1 MDLMNS
7 ITTVYFVRHAKPDTT
22 VHDDRTRP
30 LTSEGLEDSKRVTEL
45 LKDKRID
52 LLLSSPYKRSM
63 DTIGGLSEAL
73 GMKIETD
80 EDFRERCVGSWIAD
94 GDFAELIEKQWADF
108 NYHILDGECLASVQ
122 ERNIRALKRV
132 LENHAGKTIVI
143 ATHGTALSTIINFY
157 KPEYG
162 FKDFMRMVNFMPY
175 VVKMRFDDERFMGM
189 SEELIVDKASVV
201 TVQ

>member
-1 MDLMNS
+1 MNS
-7 ITTVYFVRHAKPDTT
+7 LTTVYFVRHAKPDTT
-22 VHDDRTRP
+22 VHDDRIRP
-30 LTSEGLEDSKRVTEL
+30 LTAEGLEDSKKVTEL
-45 LKDKRID
+45 LKDRHID
-52 LLLSSPYKRSM
+52 VLMSSPYKRSM

-80 EDFRERCVGSWIAD
+80 EDFRERFVGSWL
-94 GDFAELIEKQWADF
+94 GGRDFAELIEKQWADF

-132 LENHAGKTIVI
+132 LESHAGKTIVI

-162 FKDFMRMVNFMPY
+162 FKDFMRMVKFLPY
-175 VVKMRFDDERFMGM
+175 VVKIRFDGERFIGM
-189 SEELIVDKASVV
+189 SEELIIEK
-201 TVQ
+201 

>member
-1 MDLMNS
+1 MNS
-7 ITTVYFVRHAKPDTT
+7 LTTVYFVRHAKPDTT
-22 VHDDRTRP
+22 VHDDRIRP
-30 LTSEGLEDSKRVTEL
+30 LTAEGLEDSKKVTEL
-45 LKDKRID
+45 LKDRHID
-52 LLLSSPYKRSM
+52 VLMSSPYKRSM

-80 EDFRERCVGSWIAD
+80 EDFRERFVGSWL
-94 GDFAELIEKQWADF
+94 GGSDFAELIEKQWADF

-132 LENHAGKTIVI
+132 LESHAGKTIVI

-162 FKDFMRMVNFMPY
+162 FKDFMRMVNFLPY
-175 VVKMRFDDERFMGM
+175 VVKIRFDGERFIGM
-189 SEELIVDKASVV
+189 SEELIIEK
-201 TVQ
+201 